1 MATSMYT
8 KTNNSV
14 SAEADKVVVAGDHE
28 MPVVESGG
36 GHFHG
41 HHQHGQRGSIGTQL
55 LRYRVVA
62 MVSLISHAHSSLAIV
77 NSPFIAFFLFEVF
90 VVLLLFCCF
99 VFYINENFVFFYC
112 CVGVN

>member
-77 NSPFIAFFLFEVF
+77 NSPFIAFFF
-90 VVLLLFCCF
+90 
-99 VFYINENFVFFYC
+99 I
-112 CVGVN
+112 